1 MPTLSACAAARQA
14 RKNLTQIRS
23 RCTQMHADDFVLLTG
38 QWPHTPVLEIIG
50 APLLLFGKRCGGD
63 VLRIAC

>member
-1 MPTLSACAAARQA
+1 
-14 RKNLTQIRS
+14 
-23 RCTQMHADDFVLLTG
+23 MHADDFVLLTG